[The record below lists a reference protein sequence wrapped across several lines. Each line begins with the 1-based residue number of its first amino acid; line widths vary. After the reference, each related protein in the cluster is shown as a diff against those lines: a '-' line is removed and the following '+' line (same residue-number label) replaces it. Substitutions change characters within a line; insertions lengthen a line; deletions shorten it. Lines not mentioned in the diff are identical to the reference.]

1 MNIDDVERAFFGEID
16 RMATEEVEA
25 AELEKAKRQ
34 LEVDLVQGLGTAHSL
49 ASRVG
54 NDFVFL
60 GRVRSLDERLA
71 AIRAVTAADVKRV
84 MARYLVKEKRS
95 VVQVISPPED
105 ETAQGGGGQP

>member
-1 MNIDDVERAFFGEID
+1 MFR
-16 RMATEEVEA
+16 
-25 AELEKAKRQ
+25 
-34 LEVDLVQGLGTAHSL
+34 
-49 ASRVG
+49 
-54 NDFVFL
+54 